1 MQFNFSSSPDTDNGL
16 LLEAGLFAGRR
27 YRLGTSICENPG
39 CQCENVTLHCFPET
53 SEPPQF
59 QPSAPICLEM
69 DLARR
74 AIANLEELE
83 TNTAAFTLAKAIE
96 SEITEA
102 EWTKLRNLYV
112 AVKQDATEHAGPD
125 QIDADFP
132 PEVLAGDGSMV
143 GYYEILP
150 YAKTVE
156 FALGVDTLLLD
167 DQYCVIPTCSCR
179 QAALSFLTLRSSTG
193 TGSSPVGPL
202 LSLRYDYDTGRI
214 EPLSSADALGFSA
227 QEFINALK
235 STQPDLNSL
244 LARRHGLLR
253 RLFRR
258 AISRQT
264 LRLLAPKPGRNDPC
278 PCGSGK
284 KYKKC
289 CGA

>member
-39 CQCENVTLHCFPET
+39 CQCEHVTLHCFPET
-53 SEPPQF
+53 KEPPQRH
-59 QPSAPICLEM
+59 PSAPICLEM

-74 AIANLEELE
+74 AIANLKELKADS
-83 TNTAAFTLAKAIE
+83 AAFTLAKAIE

-102 EWTKLRNLYV
+102 EWTKLRNLYF
-112 AVKQDATEHAGPD
+112 AVKQDATEHADPD

-143 GYYEILP
+143 GYYEVLP
-150 YAKTVE
+150 YAKPVE
-156 FALGVDTLLLD
+156 FTLGADTLLLD

-179 QAALSFLTLRSSTG
+179 EAALSFLPLRSSTG
-193 TGSSPVGPL
+193 TDCSPVGPR

-214 EPLSSADALGFSA
+214 ESLSSADALGFSG
-227 QEFINALK
+227 QDFINALK
-235 STQPDLNSL
+235 SAQPDLNSL
-244 LARRHGLLR
+244 LAQRHGLLR

-258 AISRQT
+258 ALNRKT
-264 LRLLAPKPGRNDPC
+264 LRLSAPKPGRNDPC

-284 KYKKC
+284 KFKKC
-289 CGA
+289 CGV

>member
-16 LLEAGLFAGRR
+16 LLEAGLLAGRR

-39 CQCENVTLHCFPET
+39 CQYEHVTLHCFPET
-53 SEPPQF
+53 KEPPQRH
-59 QPSAPICLEM
+59 PSAPICLEM

-74 AIANLEELE
+74 AIANLKELKADS
-83 TNTAAFTLAKAIE
+83 AAFTLAKAIE

-102 EWTKLRNLYV
+102 EWTKLRNLYF
-112 AVKQDATEHAGPD
+112 AVKQDATEHADPD

-143 GYYEILP
+143 GYYEVLP
-150 YAKTVE
+150 YAKPVE
-156 FALGVDTLLLD
+156 FTLGADTLLLD

-179 QAALSFLTLRSSTG
+179 EAALSFLPLRSSTG
-193 TGSSPVGPL
+193 TDCSPVGPR

-214 EPLSSADALGFSA
+214 ESLSTADALGFSGHD
-227 QEFINALK
+227 FINALK
-235 STQPDLNSL
+235 SAQPDLNSL
-244 LARRHGLLR
+244 LDQRHGLLR

-258 AISRQT
+258 ALNRKT
-264 LRLLAPKPGRNDPC
+264 LRLSAPKPDRNDPC

-284 KYKKC
+284 KFKKC
-289 CGA
+289 CGV